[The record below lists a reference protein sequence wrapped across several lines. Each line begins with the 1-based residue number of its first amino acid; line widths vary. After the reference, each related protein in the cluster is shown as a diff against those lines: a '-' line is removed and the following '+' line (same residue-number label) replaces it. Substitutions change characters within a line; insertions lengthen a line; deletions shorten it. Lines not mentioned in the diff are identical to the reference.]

1 MTIGSGF
8 LAGVDGQ
15 PHPAR
20 IDAQSR
26 VVPLGEAMGFFEDGW
41 VRAQAAFSVRALDN
55 VTSLSLE
62 LWVPADAEQLTITMR
77 PSNAPEITLA
87 APPGRVTVL
96 QFPLKIP
103 PLGERRIELAASR
116 EHKLSDRD
124 TRRAAYKLT
133 CIGLY

>member
-1 MTIGSGF
+1 MTIGSDF

-15 PHPAR
+15 PHSAR

-41 VRAQAAFSVRALDN
+41 VRARAAFSVRALDN

-62 LWVPADAEQLTITMR
+62 LWVPPDAEQLTITMR
-77 PSNAPEITLA
+77 PSNA
-87 APPGRVTVL
+87 APAGRVTVL
-96 QFPLKIP
+96 QFPLEIP
-103 PLGERRIELAASR
+103 PLGERRIELTASR
-116 EHKLSDRD
+116 EQQLSDRD
-124 TRRAAYKLT
+124 LRQAAYKLG

>member
-1 MTIGSGF
+1 
-8 LAGVDGQ
+8 
-15 PHPAR
+15 
-20 IDAQSR
+20 
-26 VVPLGEAMGFFEDGW
+26 
-41 VRAQAAFSVRALDN
+41 
-55 VTSLSLE
+55 
-62 LWVPADAEQLTITMR
+62 MR

-103 PLGERRIELAASR
+103 PLGERRIELSAGR

>member
-62 LWVPADAEQLTITMR
+62 LWVPADAEQLPITMR

-87 APPGRVTVL
+87 APPGRVDRKSTRLNSSHRCISYAV
-96 QFPLKIP
+96 FCLK
-103 PLGERRIELAASR
+103 
-116 EHKLSDRD
+116 K
-124 TRRAAYKLT
+124 KK
-133 CIGLY
+133 

>member
-1 MTIGSGF
+1 MTIGSDF
-8 LAGVDGQ
+8 LAGLDGQ
-15 PHPAR
+15 PHSAR

-62 LWVPADAEQLTITMR
+62 LWVPPNAEQLTITMR

-87 APPGRVTVL
+87 APAGRVTVL
-96 QFPLKIP
+96 QFPLEIP
-103 PLGERRIELAASR
+103 PLGERTIALTAGR
-116 EHKLSDRD
+116 EQQLSDRD
-124 TRRAAYKLT
+124 LRQAAYKLG